1 MSPLHVAI
9 VGAES
14 TGKSWLTQALAAVLR
29 DRNQP
34 VQTVDEVLRQW
45 CDHAGRTPQQH
56 EQLAIAQQ
64 QALAAKQIAEQ
75 APESWLL
82 SDTTPLMTAVY
93 SHLLFDDTSLYPMA
107 MAHQALYDITL
118 VTGLD
123 LPWVADGLQ
132 RDGPQVRVP
141 VDNLVRQALEGAGLP
156 YRVVYGQGPRRLN
169 NALLALGL
177 QGEDLSAQQTRV
189 DGQFSINQG
198 RSVWQCN
205 ECSDPACEHKLFTG
219 LLKQRSAP

>member
-1 MSPLHVAI
+1 MSSVRRIAI

-14 TGKSWLTQALAAVLR
+14 TGKSWLAEHLTQVLAQRGEAV
-29 DRNQP
+29 QWVP
-34 VQTVDEVLRQW
+34 EVLRSW
-45 CDHAGRTPQQH
+45 CAREGRTPEPH
-56 EQLAIAQQ
+56 EQMAIAQSQAEAVLAVQ
-64 QALAAKQIAEQ
+64 QGIVI
-75 APESWLL
+75 

-93 SHLLFDDTSLYPMA
+93 SHMLFEDEGLYPMA
-107 MAHQALYDITL
+107 LAHQQLFDTTL

-141 VDNLVRQALEGAGLP
+141 VDNGVRQALEGAGLP

-177 QGEDLSAQQTRV
+177 QGEDLSAQQTRM

-198 RSVWQCN
+198 RSIWQCN

-219 LLKQRSAP
+219 LLKQRSTS